1 MSRAV
6 PPPARRASGF
16 TLIEIM
22 VVVAII
28 GLLLTLVAPR
38 FFGQQREAQVTLTK
52 AKMGQL
58 KLPIET
64 YRRHFSKL
72 PDSLEVLLEPSEKNF
87 NDPYVGSEDEIK
99 DTWGNFFQYEKL
111 GGSKY
116 DIISL
121 GADGVEG
128 GEADDAD
135 IHSAPTG
142 N

>member
-6 PPPARRASGF
+6 PPPARQPAGF

-38 FFGQQREAQVTLTK
+38 FFSQQREAQVVITK

-58 KLPIET
+58 KLPIQT
-64 YRRHFSKL
+64 YRNHFAKL
-72 PDSLEVLLEPSEKNF
+72 PDSLDVLLEPSEKNF
-87 NDPYVGSEDEIK
+87 NDPYVESEDEIS
-99 DTWGNFFQYEKL
+99 DAWGNRFQYEKL
-111 GGSKY
+111 SGSKY

-135 IHSAPTG
+135 IHSNKTDG
-142 N
+142 

>member
-1 MSRAV
+1 MFRAV
-6 PPPARRASGF
+6 PPPARRKAGF

-64 YRRHFSKL
+64 YRRHYSKL
-72 PDSLEVLLEPSEKNF
+72 PDSLEVLLEPSEKNLGRA
-87 NDPYVGSEDEIK
+87 YVETEAEVSDAW
-99 DTWGNFFQYEKL
+99 DNRFQYDKL
-111 GGSKY
+111 SNSKY

-142 N
+142 G

>member
-6 PPPARRASGF
+6 PPPARRKAGF

-38 FFGQQREAQVTLTK
+38 FFGQQREAQVTITK
-52 AKMGQL
+52 AKMSQL
-58 KLPIET
+58 KLPIES
-64 YRRHFSKL
+64 YRRHHSKL
-72 PDSLEVLLEPSEKNF
+72 PESLEALLEPAEKNF
-87 NDPYVGSEDEIK
+87 NDPYVESEDELK
-99 DTWGNFFQYEKL
+99 DAWGNFFQYEKL
-111 GGSKY
+111 SSSKY

-128 GEADDAD
+128 GEADDAE
-135 IHSAPTG
+135 IHSNSTG